1 MKIPCYRNRGLG
13 LLILRLFVGGIFIV
27 HGVQKLLHIEDTINF
42 FSQINIPAFFAWLV
56 AIVETVG
63 GIALVIGMFVQY
75 ASILLSIIL
84 LVAIVK
90 VKWVFG
96 GDTLLGKFAAGEID
110 LALLGA
116 CLALVFTGAGKLS
129 LSRWCRCK
137 CHGANGNCG
146 VCKIVGCH
154 TAGKCEGG
162 HCDGEHKE
170 GSTQA

>member
-1 MKIPCYRNRGLG
+1 M
-13 LLILRLFVGGIFIV
+13 
-27 HGVQKLLHIEDTINF
+27 HIEDTIVF
-42 FSQINIPAFFAWLV
+42 FNQIGLNSFFAWLV

-63 GIALVIGMFVQY
+63 GIAIVLGIFVQY

-96 GDTLLGKFAAGEID
+96 GPTLLGRFAAGEID

-116 CLALVFTGAGKLS
+116 NLALAFTGAGRFS

-137 CHGANGNCG
+137 CHGVNGNCG
-146 VCKIVGCH
+146 VCKVIGCDALGKCCGDH
-154 TAGKCEGG
+154 KCEGG
-162 HCDGEHKE
+162 HCEVKNTE
-170 GSTQA
+170 PQA